1 MATKSTQVS
10 SLSEY
15 FSFGIS
21 CPYGD
26 NGYYQPECLMS
37 TCKNC
42 NLKPMFNIND
52 FIIPEIVTFHQF
64 LNSEY
69 SYMSKSGVLK
79 TGKCVIKEKVTETLE
94 ELRYNLDKQGQSYL
108 HHRYE
113 IKNDHY
119 LWPQILENT
128 QLGYVFQM
136 DYSENISCTPK
147 FEPQD
152 AHFSG
157 KQVSLH
163 CTVVH
168 SPDVLKS
175 QYAYHLS
182 DIKRHDSAFTEKF
195 I

>member
-1 MATKSTQVS
+1 M
-10 SLSEY
+10 
-15 FSFGIS
+15 
-21 CPYGD
+21 
-26 NGYYQPECLMS
+26 
-37 TCKNC
+37 
-42 NLKPMFNIND
+42 
-52 FIIPEIVTFHQF
+52 
-64 LNSEY
+64 
-69 SYMSKSGVLK
+69 LK
-79 TGKCVIKEKVTETLE
+79 TGERVIKEKVTEVLE

-128 QLGYVFQM
+128 QLGYVFHM
-136 DYSENISCTPK
+136 DYSENISCAPK

-168 SPDVLKS
+168 SPDVLKPE
-175 QYAYHLS
+175 YAYHLS
-182 DIKRHDSAFTEKF
+182 DTKRHDSVFTEKV
-195 I
+195 IRDNLIQE